1 MDGWMDERIDGWTT
15 LASCC
20 CSFAKSCPTL
30 CNPMDMAGGASV
42 HHYLP
47 EFAQIPVHWVGPS
60 NHLTLCCPLLLLPSV
75 FPSTRERFPGQYE
88 STITFLSLHIYNI
101 RERENAFIYYKNIS
115 TKFSIGFTIRKW
127 ECKWELLSRVQLF
140 AHPWTIEP
148 MEFSRP
154 EYWSG

>member
-1 MDGWMDERIDGWTT
+1 MNWWMDGWMDERIDGWTT

-88 STITFLSLHIYNI
+88 STITFLSLHM
-101 RERENAFIYYKNIS
+101 
-115 TKFSIGFTIRKW
+115 GFYWVFGSVW
-127 ECKWELLSRVQLF
+127 EIQTLRIIQGNWLSQGHMLNRMGWEGILVQ
-140 AHPWTIEP
+140 PVWP
-148 MEFSRP
+148 
-154 EYWSG
+154 